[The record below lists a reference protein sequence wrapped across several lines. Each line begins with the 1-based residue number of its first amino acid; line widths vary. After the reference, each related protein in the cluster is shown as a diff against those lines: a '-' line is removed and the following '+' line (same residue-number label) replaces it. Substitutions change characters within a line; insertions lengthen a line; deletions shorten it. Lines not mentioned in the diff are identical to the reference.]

1 MSNEPNELTDEV
13 LVSYADGQIS
23 KTEMERLEP
32 LINADPDAKM
42 RLKNFQ
48 DSNALI
54 RDFFDVDVPDKTPKD
69 VANRILSLAKEQ
81 KIQPVQSNVFS
92 FSAYRERVKV
102 SISTIASGNGWQKIA
117 ASLVVGGF
125 LGFGIAPQ
133 YMAEAPG
140 QIDGHQIASVPDDK
154 PNFVIRGNQ
163 TNREMR
169 GLPHEV
175 NDSEHLYL
183 FNGQVKYFNGEQID
197 FSKKYRIQINIP
209 KDGSLTITYREPS
222 GNSEIIIDN
231 KSLLKGEHVF
241 PELDDQGVNFTTDD
255 DYILFDMV
263 IDYGDREIRRMFVFP
278 SGR

>member
-1 MSNEPNELTDEV
+1 MSNEPNELSDEV

-32 LINADPDAKM
+32 LINSDPDAKV

-48 DSNALI
+48 DSNSLI
-54 RDFFDVDVPDKTPKD
+54 KDFFDVDVPEKTPENIAK
-69 VANRILSLAKEQ
+69 RIRSLSQEAQ
-81 KIQPVQSNVFS
+81 SQPEKSNVVS

-125 LGFGIAPQ
+125 LGFGVAPQ

-140 QIDGHQIASVPDDK
+140 QNDGYQIASVPDDN
-154 PNFVIRGNQ
+154 PNFVIRGKQ
-163 TNREMR
+163 TNGEVRS
-169 GLPHEV
+169 LPHEV
-175 NDSEHLYL
+175 NDSEYLYL

-231 KSLLKGEHVF
+231 ESLLKGEYVF
-241 PELDDQGVNFTTDD
+241 PKLDDQGVNFTTDD
-255 DYILFDMV
+255 DHILFDMV
-263 IDYGDREIRRMFVFP
+263 INYGGSEIRRMFIFP
-278 SGR
+278 SSR